1 MQGLSNPAAA
11 SGGSGKL
18 RTVREE
24 GRRRRALT
32 RTTSAQVERMG
43 KGLPVSSS
51 SLDRYRA
58 LKIEGCFAGDNHAV
72 SPVLAQ

>member
-1 MQGLSNPAAA
+1 MQGLSNPRAA

-24 GRRRRALT
+24 GRRCRALT
-32 RTTSAQVERMG
+32 WTTPAQVERAG

-51 SLDRYRA
+51 SLNRYSA
-58 LKIEGCFAGDNHAV
+58 LKIEGRFAGDNHAV